1 MSDNKAEMGANEE
14 KAALTNEEQKQDD
27 SMNDTRTT
35 DLDTDKVKFING
47 NGSAE
52 ARVDMGST
60 NDDEFCGLTKEEL
73 MKYANDPYWVKVRW
87 IMLALFWLAW
97 LGMLVAAIII
107 IVLAP
112 KCPPRPELQWW
123 QKSAIYQCY
132 PRSFQD
138 TNGDGVG
145 DIKGVERHINYL
157 YDNNMTTVWMNSIFK
172 SGGKDLNNDIIDHK
186 DVDPQ
191 FGTMDDLKWL
201 ITSLH
206 KKNMKMVL
214 DFIPNHTSRNHT
226 WFMESLKGGDDNKY
240 KDYYVWHAGKNGGP
254 PNNWLSL
261 YGGSAWTKDPVRNE
275 YYLHQF
281 WPDQPDLNLRNPDVL
296 KELEDILTFWLNEG
310 VDGFNVIGAAHL
322 FEGDI
327 DQDEPIANVPGVA
340 SDEYA
345 YLDHIQTTFQNESFA
360 IVARWKELL
369 DTHPDPL
376 GNYKFLMVDVY
387 GTPNQTMG
395 FFENEGLK
403 GADLPTNSELLDLK
417 KDCNSQCVADSVHSW
432 ITNIPDNRWSNWMVG
447 SEDHSRITTRM
458 GESYVNAVNMLLL
471 SLPGTPV
478 VYYGDEIAMV
488 DGVISASQMRDP
500 VGIAL
505 GQDRSRDPARTP
517 MQWTSDIYAGFSD
530 AEPWLPVN
538 EDYTYKNVRAQQAHG
553 AGLTNLEVFKN
564 LTVLRKE
571 PSFQWGRYE
580 DGALSNKN
588 IYAFVR
594 QAEGFDG
601 FLVAINFSPIGIALS
616 DPVADFHAARP
627 DIVPLEGT
635 IAATTGNIPHD
646 RSSAY
651 AIGTQARL
659 DRFYIMPGEGV
670 IIRWPADK
678 VPKKE

>member
-1 MSDNKAEMGANEE
+1 MSENRSEPAASEE
-14 KAALTNEEQKQDD
+14 KAALTKEEEKPNE

-35 DLDTDKVKFING
+35 DLDMDKVKFING

-52 ARVDMGST
+52 ARVDMGSS
-60 NDDEFCGLTKEEL
+60 DDDGFCGLSKDEL

-123 QKSAIYQCY
+123 QQSSIYQCY

-145 DIKGVERHINYL
+145 DIKGVERHLDYL
-157 YDNNMTTVWMNSIFK
+157 FDNNVTTVWMNSIFK
-172 SGGKDLNNDIIDHK
+172 SGGQYLNYDITDHK
-186 DVDPQ
+186 AVDPQ

-201 ITSLH
+201 ITTMH
-206 KKNMKMVL
+206 KKSMKLVL
-214 DFIPNHTSRNHT
+214 DFVPNHTSRNHT
-226 WFMESLKGGDDNKY
+226 WFMESRKGGDNKY
-240 KDYYVWHAGKNGGP
+240 KDFYVWHPGKNGGP

-261 YGGSAWTKDPVRNE
+261 YGDSAWTLDPERNE

-281 WPDQPDLNLRNPDVL
+281 WPEQPDLNLRNPDVQ
-296 KELEDILTFWLNEG
+296 KELQDILTFWLNAG

-327 DQDEPIANVPGVA
+327 DENEPVANIPGV
-340 SDEYA
+340 SSNEYA
-345 YLDHIQTTFQNESFA
+345 YLDHTQTTFQNESFA
-360 IVARWKELL
+360 IVAQWRELL
-369 DTHPDPL
+369 DMHPDPL

-395 FFENEGLK
+395 FFENGGLK

-417 KDCNSQCVADSVHSW
+417 ENCDSQCVANSVHSW

-447 SEDHSRITTRM
+447 GKDYSRISTRI
-458 GESYVNAVNMLLL
+458 GEKYLNAANMLLL
-471 SLPGTPV
+471 SLPGTPI
-478 VYYGDEIAMV
+478 VYYGDEIGMV
-488 DGVISASQMRDP
+488 DGQISAAQMKDP
-500 VGIAL
+500 VGIKL
-505 GQDRSRDPARTP
+505 GAQRSRDQARTP
-517 MQWTSDIYAGFSD
+517 MQWTSNVHAGFSD
-530 AEPWLPVN
+530 VEPWLPVN
-538 EDYTYKNVRAQQAHG
+538 QDYIYRNVRAQQAHG
-553 AGLTNLEVFKN
+553 AGWTNLEVFKN
-564 LTVLRKE
+564 ITVLRKE

-594 QAEGFDG
+594 QAQGFDG
-601 FLVAINFSPIGIALS
+601 FLVAINFSPMGSDMS

-627 DIVPLEGT
+627 DIVPKEGT

-646 RSSAY
+646 RIADY
-651 AIGTQARL
+651 AIGTKAPL
-659 DRFYIMPGEGV
+659 DRFVVRPGEGV
-670 IIRWPADK
+670 IIRWPASS
-678 VPKKE
+678 VPKKEE